1 MAGSGGYLRNLVAQT
16 GARLVFLFTTLG
28 VFIAIAR
35 SMGPEAFGQ
44 YSYAVT
50 FATLFATLAD
60 FGTGAILGRELT
72 DRRGQDDRE
81 FWGAFLWLR
90 AASAFGLVVPATSYP
105 CSRRTSSTVSRQNGS
120 SSTTSTRGI
129 SSPPAIGI

>member
-72 DRRGQDDRE
+72 ARRGQVSAL
-81 FWGAFLWLR
+81 GAQTAKRNAQAAKRSAQAATRR
-90 AASAFGLVVPATSYP
+90 AQHT
-105 CSRRTSSTVSRQNGS
+105 RRTEEAIARDCQITSRST
-120 SSTTSTRGI
+120 
-129 SSPPAIGI
+129 

>member
-72 DRRGQDDRE
+72 ERRGQGDRE

-90 AASAFGLVVPATSYP
+90 AASAFGLVVPALLVGYFLKP
-105 CSRRTSSTVSRQNGS
+105 ELALPLQQIALDHEVCVEAARDFAN
-120 SSTTSTRGI
+120 
-129 SSPPAIGI
+129 